1 MAVTTYAASGQLAL
15 SAFRTTVVDDDAS
28 VSMSK
33 LVNRVASSSTT
44 TTDIQFFGTN
54 TPWNEDGSAVGTNN
68 SIPIRTSSAPTPAIA
83 ISDFHGA
90 YPWFWTLRAN
100 TFKYEKYVVS
110 SSTTYDPGSK
120 SYNTVTVYGTKLTW
134 DNVLV
139 HTLTTSYPASIT
151 TGGYTYYKGQSAVS
165 NVARIGRD

>member
-1 MAVTTYAASGQLAL
+1 MAVSAYAASGQLAL

-54 TPWNEDGSAVGTNN
+54 TPWNEDGSDVGTNN
-68 SIPIRTSSAPTPAIA
+68 SIPIRTSGSPTPAIA
-83 ISDFHGA
+83 ISDLHGA
-90 YPWFWTLRAN
+90 FPWFWTLRAN
-100 TFKYEKYVVS
+100 TFKYERYLA
-110 SSTTYDPGSK
+110 STTGSGGKDDPFV
-120 SYNTVTVYGTKLTW
+120 YVYGTKLTW

-139 HTLTTSYPASIT
+139 HTLATSYPASIT
-151 TGGYTYYKGQSAVS
+151 TGGYTYYKGQSAVT